1 MLNNFCFYVQF
12 HFVGGLFNIGDTI
25 TRGSGETNF
34 EITLDSEDQVIEISS
49 VDTKRCQLIHNRSDY
64 LRSTYVTSSQIT

>member
-1 MLNNFCFYVQF
+1 M
-12 HFVGGLFNIGDTI
+12 GGLFNIGDTI